1 MHTTLLW
8 YTARAAGI
16 VTWALLAA
24 SVLWGLALSTRV
36 LRGRPRPAWLL
47 DLHRFLGGAAVVFLA
62 VHIVTILFDSYV
74 HFGPVEVLVPL
85 TGRWRPGA
93 VAWGIVAMYLL
104 VAVELTSL
112 ARAWLP
118 KRVWDTSHYIAF
130 PLFLFAS
137 IHALTA
143 GTDRAAPALRLAVF
157 GVGAAVALL
166 TAIRAAEV
174 ARHGPARARRPLPP
188 SAASPARRPR

>member
-1 MHTTLLW
+1 M
-8 YTARAAGI
+8 
-16 VTWALLAA
+16 
-24 SVLWGLALSTRV
+24 
-36 LRGRPRPAWLL
+36 
-47 DLHRFLGGAAVVFLA
+47 
-62 VHIVTILFDSYV
+62 
-74 HFGPVEVLVPL
+74 HFGLVEVLVPL
-85 TGRWRPGA
+85 TGTWRPGA

-112 ARAWLP
+112 ARARLP
-118 KRVWDTSHYIAF
+118 KRIWDSSHYIAF

-166 TAIRAAEV
+166 TAVRAAEV

-188 SAASPARRPR
+188 AARGGRPEAAMSAVQPAGAHRRAPPAARAAR

>member
-1 MHTTLLW
+1 MSSTLLW

-24 SVLWGLALSTRV
+24 SVLWGLALSTRA

-47 DLHRFLGGAAVVFLA
+47 DLHRFLGGAAVIFLT
-62 VHIVTILFDSYV
+62 VHVVTILLDTYV
-74 HFGPVEVLVPL
+74 HFGLVEVLVPL
-85 TGRWRPGA
+85 TATWRPGP

-112 ARAWLP
+112 ARARLP
-118 KRVWDTSHYIAF
+118 KRFWDSSHYLVF
-130 PLFLFAS
+130 PLFAFAS

-143 GTDRAAPALRLAVF
+143 GTDR
-157 GVGAAVALL
+157 GAALLRWPVFAVAALVAVM
-166 TAIRAAEV
+166 TAMRAAEV
-174 ARHGPARARRPLPP
+174 ARHGPTR
-188 SAASPARRPR
+188 SPAVRRPR